1 MEGQPITIFYEM
13 QLQIPLEKIV
23 KPHLI
28 GILEEA
34 GIPKQEY
41 IIQEGKRKGKEKT
54 IVQLIQVIRD
64 KKISE
69 DTIEAYL
76 KKAEVKN
83 FKPVSNDQTT
93 HYKVWKD
100 GQIFDP
106 YKLYQA
112 RNTQG
117 FCQMFAW
124 FIAAGDTSDF
134 VEVTAQSNMT
144 SEKFHNLAL
153 NTQRC
158 AQKTIHLIRMNEEVK
173 EKFNEGFLEERADK
187 SKGIAGRTTL
197 DRYLKDFEKINA
209 DLRRVKDYVIDQKKV
224 VPDRMRLSLQRE
236 YHGLMKPSTE
246 ETIES
251 ESQKTVRRSKREK
264 KEPERLGVSPE
275 IVVDQDSLQLP
286 PDPDLCVQ
294 PTDGS
299 PAGPETQ
306 YESFITV
313 FASIMGATS
322 ERNEDFNPSPYDL
335 LCQQNKFLVMP
346 VEKGEH
352 PEDKIKRWAK
362 KNSQAWAEYERGELE
377 EGIPPE
383 PQIPEDIPPE
393 KENSQPNTH
402 QLHRKSLSDLRTKE
416 KRIDTQRKTLSEGDT
431 PLKDLDK
438 RKRRRTRRKRRRRSS
453 TSR

>member
-1 MEGQPITIFYEM
+1 MGDPITIFYEM

-54 IVQLIQVIRD
+54 NEQLIQVIRY
-64 KKISE
+64 KKIPE

-76 KKAEVKN
+76 KKAKVKN

-124 FIAAGDTSDF
+124 FIATGDTSDF

-158 AQKTIHLIRMNEEVK
+158 AQKAIHLIRMNKEVK
-173 EKFNEGFLEERADK
+173 EKFNVGFRNEDK
-187 SKGIAGRTTL
+187 KAKGIAGRTPL
-197 DRYLKDFEKINA
+197 DRYLEHFEKINA
-209 DLRRVKDYVIDQKKV
+209 DLRRVQDYLIDQQNV

-236 YHGLMKPSTE
+236 YHGLPISVTSPEEDTE
-246 ETIES
+246 SHT
-251 ESQKTVRRSKREK
+251 TVRRSKREK

-286 PDPDLCVQ
+286 REPDLCIQ
-294 PTDGS
+294 PT
-299 PAGPETQ
+299 AGETQ
-306 YESFITV
+306 YESFLTV

-322 ERNEDFNPSPYDL
+322 ARNEDFNPSPYDL
-335 LCQQNKFLVMP
+335 LCQQAEFLVMP
-346 VEKGEH
+346 VEKGKH
-352 PEDKIKRWAK
+352 PKDKIKSWAK

-383 PQIPEDIPPE
+383 PQIPEGIPPE
-393 KENSQPNTH
+393 KGNSQPMTH
-402 QLHRKSLSDLRTKE
+402 LLHRKSLSDLRTKE
-416 KRIDTQRKTLSEGDT
+416 KRVDTQRKALSEGDT
-431 PLKDLDK
+431 PLKDWDK

>member
-1 MEGQPITIFYEM
+1 MGDPITIFYEM

-28 GILEEA
+28 GILKAARKLEKNDKSKTNKELV
-34 GIPKQEY
+34 K
-41 IIQEGKRKGKEKT
+41 IIKEREVT
-54 IVQLIQVIRD
+54 
-64 KKISE
+64 E
-69 DTIEAYL
+69 DTIETYL

-134 VEVTAQSNMT
+134 VEVTAQSKMT

-158 AQKTIHLIRMNEEVK
+158 AQKTIHLIRMNKEVK
-173 EKFNEGFLEERADK
+173 EKFNEGFRNEDK
-187 SKGIAGRTTL
+187 KEKGIAGRTTL
-197 DRYLKDFEKINA
+197 DRYLEHFEKINA

-236 YHGLMKPSTE
+236 YHGLMKPSAEETK

-251 ESQKTVRRSKREK
+251 ESLTTVRRSKREK
-264 KEPERLGVSPE
+264 KKPTRLGESQK
-275 IVVDQDSLQLP
+275 IVVDQDYLQLP

-294 PTDGS
+294 PTEGES
-299 PAGPETQ
+299 Q

-322 ERNEDFNPSPYDL
+322 ERNEHFNPSPYDL
-335 LCQQNKFLVMP
+335 LCQQAEFLVMP

-352 PEDKIKRWAK
+352 PKDKIKSWAK
-362 KNSQAWAEYERGELE
+362 KKFSSMEASWSRHATRA
-377 EGIPPE
+377 
-383 PQIPEDIPPE
+383 
-393 KENSQPNTH
+393 T
-402 QLHRKSLSDLRTKE
+402 
-416 KRIDTQRKTLSEGDT
+416 DTT
-431 PLKDLDK
+431 
-438 RKRRRTRRKRRRRSS
+438 
-453 TSR
+453 